1 MAPVVSAA
9 TDNIASA
16 LTSWV
21 ADGARTVLG
30 WLGNFVEGTTT
41 PRLEAEWFRSHYRA
55 MVALAG
61 LLVLPLLVS
70 SILGAVVHQDPGR
83 LIRTVFGYLPMAGIL
98 TAGAVSL
105 VILGLRIT
113 DDLSSWVGAGTG
125 AEASEFLGKAGAALT
140 TVGAVPG
147 GQFLVFVGGL
157 VLAVGAVAVWLEL
170 LIRSAAI
177 YVAVLFLPL
186 ALAGMVW
193 PATAH
198 WIKRLTHLLV
208 AVILSKFVIVA
219 ILSLAASGL
228 AAAPGDGGGFG
239 AVLAGG
245 ALLTLAAFSPMALL
259 RMAPIV
265 EANLASSVGA
275 GRGSTAVGR
284 AAAGK
289 TMGGGRSLVEQ
300 AQSWNLRD
308 KTSPPPRTWRS
319 FQSAGGTA
327 SAAGIAGA
335 AAAAGAGMRAAQAAG
350 RHANG
355 LANGAAG
362 LADSTGNGTSSRPQS
377 GRDGS
382 GAGPSI
388 PPRWEPPKPSN
399 GNGSTEKGNGHGH
412 E

>member
-1 MAPVVSAA
+1 VAPVVSAA
-9 TDNIASA
+9 TDNIAS
-16 LTSWV
+16 TITNWV

-30 WLGNFVEGTTT
+30 WLGNLVDGTTT
-41 PRLEAEWFRSHYRA
+41 PHLEAEWFRAHYRA

-61 LLVLPLLVS
+61 LVVLPLLIS

-83 LIRTVFGYLPMAGIL
+83 LVRTVFGYLPMAGIF

-105 VILGLRIT
+105 VILGLKIT

-125 AEASEFLGKAGAALT
+125 AAAGDFLGKAAAALS
-140 TVGAVPG
+140 TVGANPG
-147 GQFLVFVGGL
+147 GQFLVFLGGL
-157 VLAVGAVAVWLEL
+157 ILAVGAVAVWLEL

-193 PATAH
+193 PATSH

-219 ILSLAASGL
+219 ILALAASGL
-228 AAAPGDGGGFG
+228 AAAPTDGGGFG
-239 AVLAGG
+239 SVLAGG

-265 EANLASSVGA
+265 EANLASAVGTGGA
-275 GRGSTAVGR
+275 GTKVTR
-284 AAAGK
+284 AASGTARE
-289 TMGGGRSLVEQ
+289 GGRSLVDQ

-308 KTSPPPRTWRS
+308 KTTPPPRTWRS
-319 FQSAGGTA
+319 FEPSASGGTSGSGAAGPVGVAAMATGRAAQSAG
-327 SAAGIAGA
+327 
-335 AAAAGAGMRAAQAAG
+335 
-350 RHANG
+350 RHTSG
-355 LANGAAG
+355 LANGAGRA
-362 LADSTGNGTSSRPQS
+362 ADNGHGVDS
-377 GRDGS
+377 
-382 GAGPSI
+382 AGPSI
-388 PPRWEPPKPSN
+388 PRQWERPGS
-399 GNGSTEKGNGHGH
+399 GNGAKEKGTGDGH